1 MQMENF
7 APIMFAGLV
16 IVMLIGFPVAFS
28 LAALGLSCGLF
39 AIEMG
44 WFPAAFLGNLPL
56 SIFSILSND

>member
-28 LAALGLSCGLF
+28 LAARKWLLCHPNGLVPRRFHGHITLIDF
-39 AIEMG
+39 
-44 WFPAAFLGNLPL
+44 FDFVQ
-56 SIFSILSND
+56 

>member
-28 LAALGLSCGLF
+28 LAALGLT
-39 AIEMG
+39 
-44 WFPAAFLGNLPL
+44 
-56 SIFSILSND
+56 